1 MSDADVE
8 IEVKPKSICVVVNP
22 HADEA
27 ARQPNMMQTAASELF
42 YNMDRIRTQISAGH
56 TKEDLD
62 FAVHCFG
69 EVKREMGL

>member
-1 MSDADVE
+1 ME

-42 YNMDRIRTQISAGH
+42 YNMDRIRTQITRQGRNIQA
-56 TKEDLD
+56 TNLKLLR
-62 FAVHCFG
+62 
-69 EVKREMGL
+69 KLNLK